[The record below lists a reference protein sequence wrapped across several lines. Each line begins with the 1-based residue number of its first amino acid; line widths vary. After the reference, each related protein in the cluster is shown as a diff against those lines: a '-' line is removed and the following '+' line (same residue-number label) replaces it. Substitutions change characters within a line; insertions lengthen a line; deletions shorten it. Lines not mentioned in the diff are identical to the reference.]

1 MAPYLLSF
9 VLKPSIKIRLRDTLL
24 LKGMFKILCVPV
36 QCVPTYL
43 IFVFDTEPRLTPLSA
58 AEVVP
63 VKLWPWHRLF
73 VLFCC
78 FSALKVE
85 QNAETRTAL
94 LWCPDEQRSA
104 LRFLEK
110 LRLFSPNDPWRN
122 KTIVTAPVE
131 YGNGF
136 SISHKNTGPLRRI

>member
-1 MAPYLLSF
+1 MLGFSCLHLGSLHPR
-9 VLKPSIKIRLRDTLL
+9 I
-24 LKGMFKILCVPV
+24 FKILCVPV

-43 IFVFDTEPRLTPLSA
+43 IFVFDTEPRLTLLSA

-110 LRLFSPNDPWRN
+110 LWVSSPAILRSILRPIP
-122 KTIVTAPVE
+122 TGILIIPVGIE
-131 YGNGF
+131 N
-136 SISHKNTGPLRRI
+136 

>member
-1 MAPYLLSF
+1 
-9 VLKPSIKIRLRDTLL
+9 
-24 LKGMFKILCVPV
+24 MFKILCVPV

-43 IFVFDTEPRLTPLSA
+43 IFVFDTEPRLTLLSA

-94 LWCPDEQRSA
+94 LWCPDEQRFA

-136 SISHKNTGPLRRI
+136 SISHKNMICQKCLSFKTQEQQQKC